1 MLQSYLPFYLND
13 NYQVNLKET
22 AFEFSIQHMASFLS
36 AACIGV
42 VMKRREIAALKIFKA
57 FLLFG
62 ATINA
67 TIGFGQFTLFQLRF
81 VVAVSSI
88 FLASCNFRVAY
99 MMEFV
104 GKERFMLFVG
114 VQGIVESLVSVLLG
128 VVNGLVYEFL
138 GGANGCYLFSALLNV
153 IGLIFLFLI
162 SLQTG

>member
-22 AFEFSIQHMASFLS
+22 AFEFSIQHIASFLS

-42 VMKRREIAALKIFKA
+42 VMKRREIAAL
-57 FLLFG
+57 LFG

-67 TIGFGQFTLFQLRF
+67 TIRFGQFTLFQLRF
-81 VVAVSSI
+81 VVTVSGI

-104 GKERFMLFVG
+104 GKERFVLFVG
-114 VQGIVESLVSVLLG
+114 VRGIVESLGRSCERLG
-128 VVNGLVYEFL
+128 VRVFGWCKWMLLVQRI
-138 GGANGCYLFSALLNV
+138 A
-153 IGLIFLFLI
+153 
-162 SLQTG
+162 